1 MKYIIFK
8 LMKWNIIVAKIDAS
22 LIWVRGNTRRI
33 SFLQPV
39 DLRRIKH
46 PSTTP
51 HSTYHCDIC
60 ILHIVKVIPILISER
75 AQIRR
80 YTLAWK
86 MYYAPPCKGPIS
98 VEENQAT
105 PDLEDV

>member
-1 MKYIIFK
+1 MPGIENRDWLVKVTGDYATNFV
-8 LMKWNIIVAKIDAS
+8 LAT
-22 LIWVRGNTRRI
+22 RGSQEN
-33 SFLQPV
+33 QY
-39 DLRRIKH
+39 

-86 MYYAPPCKGPIS
+86 MYYAPPYKGPIS
-98 VEENQAT
+98 VEENQGIL
-105 PDLEDV
+105 DLEDV